1 MSAEAMD
8 TALPLNLLVPK
19 NDTMLAVEQALL
31 RGPGGHTSPPVAEQ
45 VAARLAGLIVLDR
58 LRPGERLLEND
69 LSRALGISR
78 SPIREALRI
87 LERDRLVE
95 LQARRGATVTAPNA
109 RELHDIFTVRT
120 LLFTMLLTDI
130 MQARPLAL
138 QDLLGQHLPR
148 LARAALDSP
157 EAYALQSFLVN
168 LSLADLGDN
177 RLVVDQLKALSLR
190 TLRYVRLGL
199 AATPHTVGR
208 SLASWRAL
216 RSAVIRRD
224 TQAVLRLAA
233 QRIETVHGASVSGLS
248 AHADEPPQAR

>member
-1 MSAEAMD
+1 MD
-8 TALPLNLLVPK
+8 RSMPRDLLVPK
-19 NDTMLAVEQALL
+19 NATMLAVERALL
-31 RGPGGHTSPPVAEQ
+31 RGPSSHASPPVAEQ

-69 LSRALGISR
+69 LCRALGISR
-78 SPIREALRI
+78 SPVREALRI

-120 LLFTMLLTDI
+120 LLFTMLLTNI
-130 MQARPLAL
+130 MQARPQAL
-138 QDLLGQHLPR
+138 QDLLGQHLSR
-148 LARAALDSP
+148 LAGAALDSP

-199 AATPHTVGR
+199 AAAPHTVAA

-216 RSAVIRRD
+216 RVAVIQRD

-233 QRIETVHGASVSGLS
+233 QRIETVHDASVTGLP
-248 AHADEPPQAR
+248 AHALVDSPHQAR